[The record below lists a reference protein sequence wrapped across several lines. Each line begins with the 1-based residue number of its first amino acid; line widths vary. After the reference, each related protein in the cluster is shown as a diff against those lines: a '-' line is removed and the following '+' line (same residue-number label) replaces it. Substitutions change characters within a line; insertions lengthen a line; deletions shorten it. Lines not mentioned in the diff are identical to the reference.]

1 MKHAAQGVA
10 AAGSGAQGRK
20 LVTEEAFVGGRFAG
34 PARDGDTVVRRPG
47 PAAANVHAL
56 LNHLAA
62 RRFALVPRPLST
74 ERDGQE
80 VLTYLPGAAAHPP
93 LNAAVRS
100 DRALRSAGRA
110 VRALHDAADGF
121 TAPKPGIWAR
131 HDAVIPTEIDCIGHG
146 DLNPGNLLFD
156 GDQVVGIIDFDV
168 AGPTN
173 RAFDLALLAH
183 HLVPLHPTDDLTA
196 FGWDHEPDRAR
207 RLHILATAYGRG
219 ISPAQLVDYAI
230 LRLLSM
236 GTHMQHQIDVG
247 NPAFAEH
254 GQRGEPA
261 GYRSA
266 AAFILAHRD
275 RLLR

>member
-1 MKHAAQGVA
+1 
-10 AAGSGAQGRK
+10 
-20 LVTEEAFVGGRFAG
+20 
-34 PARDGDTVVRRPG
+34 
-47 PAAANVHAL
+47 
-56 LNHLAA
+56 
-62 RRFALVPRPLST
+62 
-74 ERDGQE
+74 
-80 VLTYLPGAAAHPP
+80 
-93 LNAAVRS
+93 
-100 DRALRSAGRA
+100 

-121 TAPKPGIWAR
+121 TAPQPGVWAR
-131 HDAVIPTEIDCIGHG
+131 QDAVMPTESDCIGHG

-183 HLVPLHPTDDLTA
+183 HLVPLHPTDDLAA

-207 RLHILATAYGRG
+207 RLHILATAYGRE
-219 ISPAQLVDYAI
+219 ISPAQLVDYAV

-236 GTHMQHQIDVG
+236 GAHMQQQINVG
-247 NPAFAEH
+247 NPAFAGH
-254 GQRGEPA
+254 GRRDEPA

-266 AAFILAHRD
+266 AAFILAHRG

>member
-1 MKHAAQGVA
+1 MA
-10 AAGSGAQGRK
+10 
-20 LVTEEAFVGGRFAG
+20 EEAFIGGRFAD
-34 PARDGDTVVRRPG
+34 PTRDGDTVVRRAG
-47 PAAANVHAL
+47 AAVANVHAL
-56 LNHLAA
+56 LDHLAG
-62 RRFALVPRPLST
+62 RGFALAPRAVST
-74 ERDGQE
+74 GPDGRE
-80 VLTYLPGAAAHPP
+80 VLTHLPGAAGHPP

-100 DRALRSAGRA
+100 ERALRSAGRA
-110 VRALHDAADGF
+110 VRALHDAGDGF
-121 TAPKPGIWAR
+121 TAPEPGIWER
-131 HDAVIPTEIDCIGHG
+131 HDAVMPTEIDCIGHG

-183 HLVPLHPTDDLTA
+183 HLVPLQPTDDLAA
-196 FGWDHEPDRAR
+196 FGWDHKPDRVR
-207 RLHILATAYGRG
+207 RLRTLAAAYGRG
-219 ISPAQLVDYAI
+219 MSPAQLVDYAA

-236 GTHMQHQIDVG
+236 GAHMQQQIDVG

-254 GQRGEPA
+254 GQRDEPA

-266 AAFILAHRD
+266 AAFVLAHRD